1 MSERKRKQILAAILC
16 ATTMTAFYG
25 VPRAEAERKVYD
37 LVDYDTDS
45 GKLVLETNGA
55 PVGTVGTTIENLDL
69 GTGTLTVASVS
80 VGSTIIDATYLGKIN
95 ATVTGDKMVD
105 ASGGLTLGA
114 ADVTTTGTVTGGII
128 TDGTATMTG
137 GNLTG
142 LTSLSADELKAKTL
156 SVGNNNTEF
165 TVDGDGAVSAAKG
178 EVIIS
183 AGGETKFGSETN
195 NNTVINKGSITVKAT
210 ADTKDQTTI
219 NGGNVTAGSA
229 VNVGNN
235 TKITDGQAVF
245 GTTDN
250 NVTVADQTITV
261 KNGTNSSTEI
271 GAGSVLYKNNSGAET
286 SIGGNGINS
295 VQGDNAFSFAAAT
308 GTVTMKTAAGYTTV
322 TGNAIDV
329 YNGNGTVAATSIEGD
344 TITTGTLKTD
354 KLILGKGDTEG
365 TGHIELG
372 ADGSLK
378 AANDSFNVDKN
389 GVTTIGADVN
399 NVTTIDG
406 GKLSSTA
413 TDGNS
418 KNSINSD
425 AKNYSITLSETG
437 STTAKLE
444 MNNGQITNSVGSNDV
459 HSFTEVTQNNVTLI
473 STANGKTATTEISAD
488 GIVDRVSGANGSTSV
503 VTTGEGFTVKADG
516 DLAGKASF
524 NFNTKTGIGTFTGLD
539 ETTTTLNGSVVT
551 SNDAA
556 GTTGV
561 LNGSNLTLT
570 NGADKTELTAG
581 GASFTGATGA
591 STKAGKVT
599 TIDGGTITT
608 DTLKVE
614 RIELGETMVDATG
627 KPMGGNLT
635 LNADGSLTAAGGNFA
650 VTGGTGADKGAFYN
664 QVGNTTFTTSTAGVQ
679 AMVSENDGQYYGK
692 TNVELDSVTTE
703 VKGENG
709 TATSTVTDSSITNNV
724 GTATSTVTDGKIT
737 DTVGDAS
744 VTTTTNGTVFESKNQ
759 NTPFVEGGATNTT
772 INGNT
777 ITTGQITTD
786 KLVITGNGDADGTGS
801 GSIAMGG
808 DGTIVSD
815 IKDGD
820 KDTHFATTVD
830 GINGK
835 VTDGTN
841 TTTTNTAADGTT
853 TTVTDGANTASSGV
867 SADEIK
873 NKVNDNSVTVGTE
886 GITSAAGTTSTKLT
900 QDGGFV
906 VKQDGQTD
914 VTVNK
919 GDITITDKNGNG
931 IQMSDIGY
939 KGDIDSELQARE
951 EYKNNETVVGGLNA
965 EAGIRREEVA
975 RLDNRI
981 DDTNE
986 RLDRVGAMAAA
997 AASLK
1002 SMGYDPAA
1010 PTEFAMGLGTYKGS
1024 QAVAIGLFHY
1034 PNRDFMLNIN
1044 YTQSGSERMGGVGA
1058 TWKFGR
1064 KNPDKVL
1071 DEQLKERQRKVQNA
1085 QEKAE
1090 AAKKLAQEASERA
1103 GYAAKQ
1109 AERAKMEA
1117 ATATRDVEKAY
1128 EDKEAYDEYKARQA
1142 Q

>member
-737 DTVGDAS
+737 DNVGDAS

-786 KLVITGNGDADGTGS
+786 KLVITGNGD
-801 GSIAMGG
+801 
-808 DGTIVSD
+808 
-815 IKDGD
+815 
-820 KDTHFATTVD
+820 
-830 GINGK
+830 
-835 VTDGTN
+835 
-841 TTTTNTAADGTT
+841 ADGTT